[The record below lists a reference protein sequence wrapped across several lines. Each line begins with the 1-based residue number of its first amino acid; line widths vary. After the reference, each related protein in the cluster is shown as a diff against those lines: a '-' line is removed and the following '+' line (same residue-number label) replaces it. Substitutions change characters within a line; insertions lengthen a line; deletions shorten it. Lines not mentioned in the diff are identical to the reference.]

1 MRMFRLWCMAL
12 CLVFAGASFA
22 SAHRVNIFAFV
33 DGDAVQVECGFN
45 RSQKVKQGTVE
56 VFDAT
61 TGALLLQG
69 TTDDNGVFRFPVT
82 AELREAGHDLNIR
95 IIAGEGHQN
104 DWTVA
109 ADELA
114 SSGTPKAVAVAAV
127 EVPATLPCRRT
138 GRAFCRRSGFGGFRR
153 RDARRDRAHRRR
165 RTGRQTVPHQTYACG
180 AGGSRSEPPGHHRG
194 HRLDFRAD
202 RRCGVFQAPAL
213 MFDEPFAHG
222 RSLVHAVDPRF
233 RLVAAFVCAVCLA
246 VVRTPEAAWFGFGMA
261 ALLLALSRPPMRP
274 VLRRLA
280 VVNVFIA
287 FLWLTVPLTS
297 GGDVIAAWGPLEV
310 SRAGVL
316 LTLLVTIKSNA
327 IVMTFLALVATMDS
341 PTIGYALERLRFPSK
356 LVFLFLFT
364 YRYLHVIAD
373 EWHKLHGAARL
384 RGFAPKTNMHTY
396 RTFGNMLGMV
406 FVHSFDRSVRV
417 YEAMIL
423 RGFSGRFQSVTAF
436 RATSRD
442 AVFAVAAFACM
453 VCLVAFDL
461 YLEFP
466 RG

>member
-12 CLVFAGASFA
+12 CLVFAGAPFA

-61 TGALLLQG
+61 TGAQLLQG

-114 SSGTPKAVAVAAV
+114 SSGTPKAVAVAAA
-127 EVPATLPCRRT
+127 EVPATPASLV
-138 GRAFCRRSGFGGFRR
+138 RR

-165 RTGRQTVPHQTYACG
+165 RTGRQIVPHQTYACG
-180 AGGSRSEPPGHHRG
+180 TDGSRSEPPGHHRG

-202 RRCGVFQAPAL
+202 RRCGVFQASAL

-261 ALLLALSRPPMRP
+261 ALLLALSRPPVRP

-297 GGDVIAAWGPLEV
+297 GGEAIAEWGPLEV

-316 LTLLVTIKSNA
+316 LTLLVTVKSNA

-373 EWHKLHGAARL
+373 EWHKLHVASRL

-442 AVFAVAAFACM
+442 SVFALAAFACM